1 MDRYEALL
9 ENYRNAWAGLRM
21 IREAIEELGPVG
33 TLPSPEAV
41 IGKYGPEPIHEAQA
55 IVDALASILGPPAGK
70 SAQSQAMDNGGSHL
84 ARPAALRSALHRKAG
99 ADAVAPR
106 RARRRHRR

>member
-33 TLPSPEAV
+33 VLPSPEAV

-70 SAQSQAMDNGGSHL
+70 SAPQSQAMDNGGGHL

-99 ADAVAPR
+99 AAE
-106 RARRRHRR
+106 RRRHRR

>member
-70 SAQSQAMDNGGSHL
+70 SVPQS
-84 ARPAALRSALHRKAG
+84 AALDSGLIARSAAPRSALHRKAG
-99 ADAVAPR
+99 VAAVAPR